1 MDRRTRRTTP
11 LCRASIFC
19 FLNPPA
25 SDPGRALI
33 LETRRLSSSHEG
45 LLKGKRAFITGGT
58 RGIGAALCQVFAREG
73 ADVAFNYNTRDDL
86 AEVVTQKVKEMG
98 RRAEPFKVSVTD
110 RVGLKK
116 LTRELVALWGG
127 IDILVNNAA
136 INRGDNFAT
145 TTDRAWDEVINTNVG
160 SLFAV
165 TKPIY
170 KQMIRQRQGTIL
182 NITSIGAIR
191 ALPTSVHY
199 ATSKA
204 AVIGFTK
211 CLSREAATFNVSVNA
226 IAAGIF
232 DTDLAHTLPQRLMQM
247 HDLWVAR
254 GRLGRPEELAE
265 YAAFMVSD
273 RNSFMNGEVV
283 IVDGGAV
290 T

>member
-1 MDRRTRRTTP
+1 MS
-11 LCRASIFC
+11 L
-19 FLNPPA
+19 L
-25 SDPGRALI
+25 
-33 LETRRLSSSHEG
+33 LE
-45 LLKGKRAFITGGT
+45 GKRAFLTGGT
-58 RGIGAALCQVFAREG
+58 RGIGAALCEVFAREG
-73 ADVAFNYNTRDDL
+73 ADVAFSYNSRDDL
-86 AEVVTQKVKEMG
+86 AAEMTGKIEAHG
-98 RRAEPFKVSVTD
+98 RRAHAFKVSITD
-110 RVGLKK
+110 RFGMKH
-116 LTRELVALWGG
+116 LTRELVQEWGG
-127 IDILVNNAA
+127 VDILVNNAA
-136 INRGDNFAT
+136 INRGDNFAV

-170 KQMIRQRQGTIL
+170 KQMIRQRAGSIL

-204 AVIGFTK
+204 AMIGFTK
-211 CLSREAATFNVSVNA
+211 CLSREAGTFGIRVNA

-232 DTDLAHTLPQRLMQM
+232 DTDLAQTLPERWLQM
-247 HDLWVAR
+247 HEFWASS
-254 GRLGRPEELAE
+254 GRLGRPDELAE
-265 YAAFMVSD
+265 FAAFMVSD

>member
-1 MDRRTRRTTP
+1 VS
-11 LCRASIFC
+11 L
-19 FLNPPA
+19 L
-25 SDPGRALI
+25 
-33 LETRRLSSSHEG
+33 LE
-45 LLKGKRAFITGGT
+45 GKRAFITGGT
-58 RGIGAALCQVFAREG
+58 RGIGAAICEIFAREG
-73 ADVAFNYNTRDDL
+73 ADVAFNYGTRDEL
-86 AEVVTQKVKEMG
+86 ADAMREKISAFG
-98 RRAEPFKVSVTD
+98 RKALSFKVSVTD
-110 RVGLKK
+110 RLGMKRLA
-116 LTRELVALWGG
+116 RELVEAWGG
-127 IDILVNNAA
+127 VDILVNNAA

-145 TTDRAWDEVINTNVG
+145 TTDRAWDEVIHTNVD

-165 TKPIY
+165 TKPMY
-170 KQMIRQRQGTIL
+170 KQMIRQRKGSIL
-182 NITSIGAIR
+182 NITSIGALR

-204 AVIGFTK
+204 AMIGFTK
-211 CLSREAATFNVSVNA
+211 CLSREAGTFGVKVNA

-232 DTDLAHTLPQRLMQM
+232 DTELAQALPDRLLQM
-247 HDLWVAR
+247 HDFWASA

>member
-1 MDRRTRRTTP
+1 MS
-11 LCRASIFC
+11 L
-19 FLNPPA
+19 L
-25 SDPGRALI
+25 
-33 LETRRLSSSHEG
+33 LE
-45 LLKGKRAFITGGT
+45 GKRAFITGGT
-58 RGIGAALCQVFAREG
+58 RGIGAAICEIFAREG
-73 ADVAFNYNTRDDL
+73 ADVAFNYNSRDDL
-86 AEVVTQKVKEMG
+86 AAQTIAKVEALK
-98 RRAEPFKVSVTD
+98 RRALSFKISVTD
-110 RVGLKK
+110 RLGLKK
-116 LTRELVALWGG
+116 VTREIVEKWGG

-170 KQMIRQRQGTIL
+170 KQMIRQRKGSIL
-182 NITSIGAIR
+182 NITSIGALR
-191 ALPTSVHY
+191 ALPTAVHY

-204 AVIGFTK
+204 AMVGFTK
-211 CLSREAATFNVSVNA
+211 CLSREAGTFGVKVNA

-232 DTDLAHTLPQRLMQM
+232 DTELAQELPERLLQM
-247 HDLWVAR
+247 HEFWASA
-254 GRLGRPEELAE
+254 GRMGRPEELAE

-283 IVDGGAV
+283 IVDGGAI

>member
-1 MDRRTRRTTP
+1 MS
-11 LCRASIFC
+11 L
-19 FLNPPA
+19 L
-25 SDPGRALI
+25 
-33 LETRRLSSSHEG
+33 LE
-45 LLKGKRAFITGGT
+45 GKRAFVTGGT
-58 RGIGAALCQVFAREG
+58 RGIGAAICEIFAREG
-73 ADVAFNYNTRDDL
+73 ADVAFNYGARDDL
-86 AEVVTQKVKEMG
+86 AEETRKKIEQYSK
-98 RRAEPFKVSVTD
+98 RALSFKVSVTD
-110 RVGLKK
+110 RLGLKR
-116 LTRELVALWGG
+116 LAREIVEKWGG

-145 TTDRAWDEVINTNVG
+145 TTDRAWDEVIDTNIG

-170 KQMIRQRQGTIL
+170 KQMIRQRKGHIL
-182 NITSIGAIR
+182 NITSIGAMR
-191 ALPTSVHY
+191 ALPTAVHY

-204 AVIGFTK
+204 AMIGFTK
-211 CLSREAATFNVSVNA
+211 CLSREAGTFGVKVNA

-232 DTDLAHTLPQRLMQM
+232 DTDLASALPERLLQM
-247 HDLWVAR
+247 HAFWASA

-283 IVDGGAV
+283 IVDGGAI

>member
-1 MDRRTRRTTP
+1 MS
-11 LCRASIFC
+11 L
-19 FLNPPA
+19 L
-25 SDPGRALI
+25 
-33 LETRRLSSSHEG
+33 LE
-45 LLKGKRAFITGGT
+45 GKRAFVTGGT
-58 RGIGAALCQVFAREG
+58 RGIGAAICEVFAREG
-73 ADVAFNYNTRDDL
+73 ADVAFNYSNRDDL
-86 AEVVTQKVKEMG
+86 AEGIRGKIEAHG
-98 RRAEPFKVSVTD
+98 RKALSFKISVTD
-110 RVGLKK
+110 RLGLKRVV
-116 LTRELVALWGG
+116 RELVEKWSG

-170 KQMIRQRQGTIL
+170 KQMIRQRKGSIL
-182 NITSIGAIR
+182 NITSIGALR
-191 ALPTSVHY
+191 ALPTAVHY

-204 AVIGFTK
+204 AMIGFTK
-211 CLSREAATFNVSVNA
+211 CLSREAGTFGVKVNA

-232 DTDLAHTLPQRLMQM
+232 DTELAQALPDRLLQM
-247 HDLWVAR
+247 HDLWVSA
-254 GRLGRPEELAE
+254 GRMGRPEELAE

-283 IVDGGAV
+283 IVDGGTV